1 MTNSIF
7 KNILMGI
14 LLIVGM
20 GCLMTAKISF
30 QQRQLETPDN
40 AWSDKEKNLRKIG
53 YGVMIADVI
62 IAGFINF

>member
-1 MTNSIF
+1 MV
-7 KNILMGI
+7 KNIIMII
-14 LLIVGM
+14 LLVIGM

-40 AWSDKEKNLRKIG
+40 VWSDNEQKLRKLG
-53 YGVMIADVI
+53 YGIMIADVI